1 MKCKLKINT
10 IFTALIVSVAT
21 IASFHVSNAFA
32 STIIPTT
39 SGSGGLG
46 SAISGVGSKIGSYG
60 SDAMYVLY
68 GTAGLTAILA
78 FLEYL
83 FMREH
88 KKTIY
93 TTLGIGLASGVGG
106 VIAQAVSHGQVSS
119 VGATGAIITGA
130 IHHAAIYTSAHLHN
144 LRKK

>member
-1 MKCKLKINT
+1 MEWKLKINP
-10 IFTALIVSVAT
+10 IYLVLIAAVTATVSFHASVAL
-21 IASFHVSNAFA
+21 A

-39 SGSGGLG
+39 GGSGGLG
-46 SAISGVGSKIGSYG
+46 SAITGVGSKIGSYG

-68 GTAGLTAILA
+68 GTAGLSAILA

-93 TTLGIGLASGVGG
+93 TTLGVGLASGVGG
-106 VIAQAVSHGQVSS
+106 VIAQAVSHGQVGAS
-119 VGATGAIITGA
+119 GATGAMITGTIHHMA
-130 IHHAAIYTSAHLHN
+130 IHTLAHLHN
-144 LRKK
+144 MRQK

>member
-1 MKCKLKINT
+1 MNCKLKINT
-10 IFTALIVSVAT
+10 IFTALIAEAAAIT
-21 IASFHVSNAFA
+21 SFHVSTVFA

-39 SGSGGLG
+39 SGGSGLS
-46 SAISGVGSKIGSYG
+46 SAISGVATHVSTYG

-68 GTAGLTAILA
+68 SVAGLSAVLA
-78 FLEYL
+78 LLEYL

-88 KKTIY
+88 KKTIH
-93 TTLGIGLASGVGG
+93 TTLGVGLASGMGG

-119 VGATGAIITGA
+119 TGATGAMITGT
-130 IHHAAIYTSAHLHN
+130 IHHAAIYASAHLHN

>member
-1 MKCKLKINT
+1 MNCKLKINT
-10 IFTALIVSVAT
+10 IFTALIAASAIIAT
-21 IASFHVSNAFA
+21 FHVSNVFA

-39 SGSGGLG
+39 TGGTGLS
-46 SAISGVGSKIGSYG
+46 SAISGVGNKISGYG
-60 SDAMYVLY
+60 SDTMYVLY
-68 GTAGLTAILA
+68 GTAGLSAVLA
-78 FLEYL
+78 FLEYM

-106 VIAQAVSHGQVSS
+106 VIAQAVSHGQVSGT
-119 VGATGAIITGA
+119 GATGAMITGA

>member
-1 MKCKLKINT
+1 MQIKLKINA
-10 IFTALIVSVAT
+10 IFTALIITAVAIT
-21 IASFHVSNAFA
+21 SFHVSTVFA

-39 SGSGGLG
+39 SGSGGLS
-46 SAISGVGSKIGSYG
+46 SAISGVGTHISNYG

-68 GTAGLTAILA
+68 GVAGLSAVLA

-88 KKTIY
+88 KKTIH

-106 VIAQAVSHGQVSS
+106 VIAQAVSHGQVSGT
-119 VGATGAIITGA
+119 GATGAMITGT
-130 IHHAAIYTSAHLHN
+130 IHHAAIYASAHLHN